1 MGSVVSVAFSW
12 LRVREIQPWCCTE
25 LEFIHCQ
32 VSVRIAWCEYTL
44 FMYSAVDGH
53 SVIVQFGAVTSGASV
68 KFLSMSLG
76 VNLVKELEFV
86 GCMYVL
92 IQ

>member
-1 MGSVVSVAFSW
+1 ME
-12 LRVREIQPWCCTE
+12 R
-25 LEFIHCQ
+25 EFIHFQ
-32 VSVRIAWCEYTL
+32 GSIHISWCEYT
-44 FMYSAVDGH
+44 FFIYSAIDEH

-76 VNLVKELEFV
+76 VNLVLELEFV

-92 IQ
+92 I